1 MTYLL
6 AGLAYFI
13 SVTLKAVQQRQVQH
27 AEYRKMP
34 LVSYGMSFCEIFL
47 MSLVVR
53 HTESTETLVY
63 LALAIG
69 TGGAVGSVLGTYL
82 HARVLPH
89 RHG

>member
-6 AGLAYFI
+6 AGLVYFV

-47 MSLVVR
+47 LSIVVKNAGDY
-53 HTESTETLVY
+53 ETLFF
-63 LALAIG
+63 LAIAIG
-69 TGGAVGSVLGTYL
+69 TGSSAGSIFGTYL